1 VLDKR
6 AMIETYGSLSLD
18 ALGFDHASL
27 AVLRRLAQ
35 EPYGMLLVTGPTGSG
50 KTTTLY
56 GALTEIHDG
65 RSKIITIEDPVEYQL
80 PGVLQIPVNEKKGL
94 TFAKGLRS
102 ILRHDPDK
110 IMVGEIRDNETA
122 EIAVQSALTGHLV
135 LTTVH
140 ANNVFDV
147 LGRFV
152 HMGIDPYS
160 FVSALN
166 GIWAQRLLRV
176 NCPHCSV
183 PHAPSDQ
190 ECESAGL
197 APGDRS
203 APWKAGQG
211 CGDCR
216 GTGYKGR
223 RAIAEILLL
232 NDELRELI
240 IEKAPIRKI
249 KETAHRQG
257 TRSLRDAAMALA
269 RRGETTLAEVNR
281 VTLNA

>member
-1 VLDKR
+1 
-6 AMIETYGSLSLD
+6 
-18 ALGFDHASL
+18 
-27 AVLRRLAQ
+27 
-35 EPYGMLLVTGPTGSG
+35 
-50 KTTTLY
+50 
-56 GALTEIHDG
+56 
-65 RSKIITIEDPVEYQL
+65 
-80 PGVLQIPVNEKKGL
+80 
-94 TFAKGLRS
+94 
-102 ILRHDPDK
+102 
-110 IMVGEIRDNETA
+110 
-122 EIAVQSALTGHLV
+122 
-135 LTTVH
+135 VH

-166 GIWAQRLLRV
+166 GIWAQRLLRM
-176 NCPHCSV
+176 NCPHCSA
-183 PHAPSDQ
+183 PHTPSAH
-190 ECESAGL
+190 ECESFGLLADDSSARWMAG
-197 APGDRS
+197 
-203 APWKAGQG
+203 KG

-249 KETAHRQG
+249 KEIAHRQG